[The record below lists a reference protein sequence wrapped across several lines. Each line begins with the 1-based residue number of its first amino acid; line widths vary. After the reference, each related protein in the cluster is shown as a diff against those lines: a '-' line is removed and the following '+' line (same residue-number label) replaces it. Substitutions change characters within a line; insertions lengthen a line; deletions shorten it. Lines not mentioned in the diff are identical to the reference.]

1 MSKRVRFLILALLLV
16 PALCACG
23 QESASPAPSE
33 LPAPEVSPAPA
44 DAAPLPTEA
53 PAAEAPAETAEPVP
67 EDPDARP
74 ALPDAG
80 LHPAEEKPAED
91 PEIAACKALALQYVN
106 QDAEALIRELGEPL
120 ERSYAPS
127 CLGKGEDG
135 ELCYE
140 GFTVYTYREG
150 DRETVKDVS

>member
-1 MSKRVRFLILALLLV
+1 MSKRVRFLILALLLI
-16 PALCACG
+16 PAFCACG
-23 QESASPAPSE
+23 QESASPAPTE
-33 LPAPEVSPAPA
+33 PPAPEVSPAPA
-44 DAAPLPTEA
+44 EAAPLPT
-53 PAAEAPAETAEPVP
+53 EAPAETAEPVP

-80 LHPAEEKPAED
+80 LHPAEEKPGED
-91 PEIAACKALALQYVN
+91 PEIAARKALALQYVD

>member
-1 MSKRVRFLILALLLV
+1 MSKRVRFLILALLLI

-23 QESASPAPSE
+23 QENASPVPTE
-33 LPAPEVSPAPA
+33 PPAPEVSPAPA

-91 PEIAACKALALQYVN
+91 PEIAARKALALQYVD

>member
-1 MSKRVRFLILALLLV
+1 MSKRRISLILALLLI

-23 QESASPAPSE
+23 QESASPVPTE
-33 LPAPEVSPAPA
+33 TPAPEVSPAPA
-44 DAAPLPTEA
+44 DAAPLPAEA
-53 PAAEAPAETAEPVP
+53 PAEEAPAETAEPVP

-91 PEIAACKALALQYVN
+91 PEIAARKALALQYVD

-135 ELCYE
+135 ELRYE

>member
-33 LPAPEVSPAPA
+33 LPAPEVSPTPA
-44 DAAPLPTEA
+44 EAAPLPT
-53 PAAEAPAETAEPVP
+53 EAPAETAEPVP

-91 PEIAACKALALQYVN
+91 PEIAARKALALQYVN